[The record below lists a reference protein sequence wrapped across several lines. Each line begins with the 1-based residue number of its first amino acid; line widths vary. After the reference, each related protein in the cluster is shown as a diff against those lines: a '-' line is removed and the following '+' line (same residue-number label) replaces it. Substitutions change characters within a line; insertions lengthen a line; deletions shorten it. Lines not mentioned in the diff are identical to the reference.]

1 MTYKVDMVK
10 LTRLDNSKVLAE
22 SATISCTRGSSKI
35 ISTTDGEDMSTI
47 KESIGDSMKT
57 DSDTEEENGRLTT
70 ERAKMETG
78 STVLSSDGEMKVLS
92 MSLRMI
98 NNN

>member
-1 MTYKVDMVK
+1 MVK

>member
-1 MTYKVDMVK
+1 
-10 LTRLDNSKVLAE
+10 
-22 SATISCTRGSSKI
+22 
-35 ISTTDGEDMSTI
+35 
-47 KESIGDSMKT
+47 MKT

-78 STVLSSDGEMKVLS
+78 STVLLSDGEMKVLS

>member
-10 LTRLDNSKVLAE
+10 LTRLDNSKALAE

-35 ISTTDGEDMSTI
+35 IFITDGEDILTT

-98 NNN
+98 NNI

>member
-1 MTYKVDMVK
+1 MVK

-78 STVLSSDGEMKVLS
+78 STVLSSDGEMKVLL